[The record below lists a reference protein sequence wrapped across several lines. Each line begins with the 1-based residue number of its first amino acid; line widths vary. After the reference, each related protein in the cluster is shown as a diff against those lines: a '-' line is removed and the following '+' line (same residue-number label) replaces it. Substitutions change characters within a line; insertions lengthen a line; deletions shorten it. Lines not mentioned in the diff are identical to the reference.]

1 MASGGTL
8 RQGRAVLLFC
18 RLTEK
23 AKRGKVALRR
33 LEKTNFDSN
42 RGGGRKNS
50 REEGDKIVAETTYN
64 PPDDLYAMGRRE
76 KKNHEIFLLRF
87 FADMVS

>member
-1 MASGGTL
+1 M
-8 RQGRAVLLFC
+8 FC
-18 RLTEK
+18 RLTEN
-23 AKRGKVALRR
+23 AKRGKVALQR
-33 LEKTNFDSN
+33 LDATNFGSD

-50 REEGDKIVAETTYN
+50 REERDKIVAETTYN
-64 PPDDLYAMGRRE
+64 SPDDLYAMGRRE

>member
-1 MASGGTL
+1 M
-8 RQGRAVLLFC
+8 FC
-18 RLTEK
+18 RLTEN
-23 AKRGKVALRR
+23 AKRGKVALQR
-33 LEKTNFDSN
+33 LDITNFGSD

-50 REEGDKIVAETTYN
+50 REERDKIVAETTYN

-76 KKNHEIFLLRF
+76 KKNHKIFLLRF